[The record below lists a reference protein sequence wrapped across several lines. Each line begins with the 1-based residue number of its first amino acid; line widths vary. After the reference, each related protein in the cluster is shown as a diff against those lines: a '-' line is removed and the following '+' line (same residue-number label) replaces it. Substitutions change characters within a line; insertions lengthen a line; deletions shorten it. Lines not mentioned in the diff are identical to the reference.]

1 MRGYSIEVSRSDLA
15 DHHQI
20 PLDLAA
26 AEDEIIARV
35 DLAALTSNNI
45 TYAVHGGAPLH
56 YWNFFPASAPDRGIV
71 PVWGYGTVIHSRA
84 AGVDEGL
91 RLFGYWPSATHLKL
105 RPGPVKAGGF
115 SDIADHRQSLAPV
128 YNSYRPTPHVPGQ
141 AEPLVALFQ
150 PLYGTGFVLAHSLAA
165 DVAAGRQILLTS
177 ASSKTALATAWNLKR
192 AGHGTIGLTSAANR
206 AFVERTG
213 FYGRVLAYDE
223 LESLDAAA
231 PAVLV
236 DFSGNARLK
245 ARLHRHLKGLS
256 ASHIVGDTNWNE
268 TADEPLEGP
277 QPALF
282 FAPAHWE
289 ARARQ
294 IGPQAFDAE
303 LAQSMADFL
312 ATTPGWL
319 HVESSS
325 GPAGYADSFN
335 RLLANKVRPDQGLIW
350 RP

>member
-1 MRGYSIEVSRSDLA
+1 MSGYSIEVSRSDLA
-15 DHHQI
+15 NQRQVAI
-20 PLDLAA
+20 DLAA
-26 AEDEIIARV
+26 AEGELIARV

-56 YWNFFPASAPDRGIV
+56 YWNFFPASEPDRGIV
-71 PVWGYGTVIHSRA
+71 PVWGYGTVIQSRA
-84 AGVDEGL
+84 AGIAEGL
-91 RLFGYWPSATHLKL
+91 RLFGYWPSATHLRL

-115 SDIADHRQSLAPV
+115 SDLADHRQALAPV
-128 YNSYRPTPHVPGQ
+128 YNSYRPTPNVPAQ

-150 PLYGTGFVLAHSLAA
+150 PLYGTGFVLAHSLAP
-165 DVAAGRQILLTS
+165 DLAAGRQILLTS
-177 ASSKTALATAWNLKR
+177 ASSKTALATAWNLKQ
-192 AGHGTIGLTSAANR
+192 AGHAPIGLTSEANR
-206 AFVERTG
+206 GFVEQTG
-213 FYGRVLAYDE
+213 FYSQVLAYDAI
-223 LESLDAAA
+223 ESLD
-231 PAVLV
+231 PATPSVLV

-245 ARLHRHLKGLS
+245 ARLHRQLKGLS
-256 ASHIVGDTNWNE
+256 ASHIVGDTNWNQ

-282 FAPAHWE
+282 FAPTHWE

-312 ATTPGWL
+312 ATTPAWL

-325 GPAGYADSFN
+325 GPSGYTEGFN
-335 RLLANKVRPDQGLIW
+335 RLLANKVPPSTGLIW